1 MSKPQFTRPEGTGG
15 KSVLGSDNDNPLNS
29 LEKKAMVG
37 LDEDKINDLA
47 KCLFTL
53 NNRRYGPIP
62 GAYMVICTKPEKE
75 WCVAQLNADR
85 AKPFIIFEDKV
96 FNSIDAAQKEAEKIK
111 KERGESAPRRCT

>member
-1 MSKPQFTRPEGTGG
+1 MTFRHEAIRELYTDVVYIDDAIGAFDK
-15 KSVLGSDNDNPLNS
+15 DN
-29 LEKKAMVG
+29 KKVT

-85 AKPFIIFEDKV
+85 AKPFIIFEDKA